1 MVIIAVVN
9 GGCKPP
15 CRFSMVQFFLPG
27 TAGSLH
33 QGVSS
38 FSSLKSTSF
47 DVMTCGNGNN
57 LEHVLEME
65 SHSWEESYNIYIYIY
80 IDMFGYQKVV
90 P

>member
-1 MVIIAVVN
+1 
-9 GGCKPP
+9 
-15 CRFSMVQFFLPG
+15 MVQFFLPG

-65 SHSWEESYNIYIYIY
+65 SHSWEESYIYIYIR
-80 IDMFGYQKVV
+80 DFQLTCLVAER
-90 P
+90 